1 MKHLLFRIWLISI
14 NIMSS
19 RFINVV
25 ACIRTSFF
33 FMFEYFIVCMY
44 YILFIHSFV
53 DGFSSDFVK
62 LAVFVNKDW
71 LGVLTFSSLHSAD
84 ATAKPSFLQVCL
96 YIFFYSKLAFSLP
109 PFILIVLS
117 LSANDCDSKCMTVF

>member
-1 MKHLLFRIWLISI
+1 MKHWLFSIWLISI

-33 FMFEYFIVCMY
+33 FMFEYFSVCMY
-44 YILFIHSFV
+44 YILFLRSSV

-62 LAVFVNKDW
+62 LAVFVNKDF
-71 LGVLTFSSLHSAD
+71 LGVLIFSSLYSVD
-84 ATAKPSFLQVCL
+84 ATVKPSFLQVCL
-96 YIFFYSKLAFSLP
+96 YIFSITS
-109 PFILIVLS
+109 
-117 LSANDCDSKCMTVF
+117 